1 MTDPSIGTVIVRHI
15 DELEAAL
22 RYANG
27 TMQPMLAKAVAAV
40 LEERRIA
47 LGWAG
52 ETVADL
58 SETIW
63 LAPRE
68 WKIAGDPEDDDFD
81 LSFSLGTM
89 PCIDGHEPE
98 TWVGTIAGFAGAGVR
113 FVFGTDA
120 IGQRDWKALLR
131 SEGALLDELINR
143 GFLCDPKTGDL
154 ALTIPIN
161 REALASGF
169 EEEDL
174 ETALMPLRTSVDR
187 IHEARPIFDRL
198 VEVIRKKGRP

>member
-1 MTDPSIGTVIVRHI
+1 LTDPSIGTVIVRHI

-27 TMQPMLAKAVAAV
+27 TMQPMLAKAVAVV

-52 ETVADL
+52 EVVADL
-58 SETIW
+58 AETLW
-63 LAPRE
+63 LAPPE
-68 WKIAGDPEDDDFD
+68 WKIGGDPEDDDFY
-81 LSFSLGTM
+81 LSFSLDTM

-98 TWVGTIAGFAGAGVR
+98 TWVGTIAGFAGARIR

-131 SEGALLDELINR
+131 SEGALLDELVNK

-161 REALASGF
+161 REDLASGF

-174 ETALMPLRTSVDR
+174 ETALAPLRTSVDR
-187 IHEARPIFDRL
+187 IRDARPIFDRL
-198 VEVIRKKGRP
+198 VEAISKKGRS